1 MMEYK
6 KKISTS
12 SKLILDHAMMRSTL
26 SLFPCQTLPVS
37 DNVDMHRHLVSLTLS
52 FFYFC
57 GQTLHVLPIL
67 GRAAQSGVTI
77 GWLYLGWSCVLKL
90 QQKRAPRDPGPNAFP
105 AHSSSLSYLRQ
116 RASTAAPRAGSS
128 SSLLCT
134 NSNCC

>member
-12 SKLILDHAMMRSTL
+12 NKLIVDHAMMRSTL

-37 DNVDMHRHLVSLTLS
+37 DNIDMHRHLVSLTLS

-67 GRAAQSGVTI
+67 GRAAQSGITI
-77 GWLYLGWSCVLKL
+77 GWLYLGWPCVLSFNRKGL
-90 QQKRAPRDPGPNAFP
+90 PKILDQTP
-105 AHSSSLSYLRQ
+105 SLPTPLPCL
-116 RASTAAPRAGSS
+116 T
-128 SSLLCT
+128 
-134 NSNCC
+134 